1 VSDGPHRSLNMNRSW
16 KHFAKCAD
24 NRAYSSAEVA
34 SAYLPA
40 LDQSCREEVPPGVWQ
55 RLTNIFTD
63 QQQALFKEQSIEKI
77 EELRA
82 YVAGQPLGCSLI
94 DAAVQR
100 ASQGTLT
107 EDTLVQAAIQALA
120 QRASRGNKQVEEH
133 YYRKTNDHPRTENIR
148 ERMEGALKQI
158 ALEPLA
164 RNYLTNGTAPKP
176 GRGAKQDR
184 LDDGVQL

>member
-24 NRAYSSAEVA
+24 NRAYSPAEVA

-40 LDQSCREEVPPGVWQ
+40 LEQCCREEVPQAVWQ
-55 RLTNIFTD
+55 RLMSIFTD
-63 QQQALFKEQSIEKI
+63 QQHALFKGQRVEQIEA
-77 EELRA
+77 LRA
-82 YVAGQPLGCSLI
+82 HVAGQPLGCSLI

-100 ASQGTLT
+100 ASQGALS
-107 EDTLVQAAIQALA
+107 EDTLVQAVTQALA

-133 YYRKTNDHPRTENIR
+133 YYRKTDDHPRTENIR
-148 ERMEGALKQI
+148 ERMEAALKQV

-164 RNYLTNGTAPKP
+164 RTYLTD
-176 GRGAKQDR
+176 GAASKSARVGKHDS

>member
-1 VSDGPHRSLNMNRSW
+1 MNRSW
-16 KHFAKCAD
+16 KHFAECAD
-24 NRAYSSAEVA
+24 NYAYSAAEVA

-40 LDQSCREEVPPGVWQ
+40 LDQSCREEVLPAVWHQ
-55 RLTNIFTD
+55 LTSIFTD
-63 QQQALFKEQSIEKI
+63 QQHALFKEQRIEQI
-77 EELRA
+77 EALRA
-82 YVAGQPLGCSLI
+82 HVAGHPLGCSLI

-100 ASQGTLT
+100 ASQGPLS
-107 EDTLVQAAIQALA
+107 EDTLVQATTQALA

-148 ERMEGALKQI
+148 GRMEGALKQV

-164 RNYLTNGTAPKP
+164 RKYLTNGAPPKAA
-176 GRGAKQDR
+176 RDAKQDG